1 MKARR
6 NALRSF
12 CAQQTT
18 HAGLWLDKF
27 LEYQTEEK
35 KEGETSGASGQQ
47 HRAGPKRATAKQNEE
62 EKKKAECEKQ
72 AKAKLFKEVAGLAVP
87 DGYQKRFEYRK
98 SIFSELK
105 AAKQA
110 ECCTATVEGRM
121 VIGLGQKGPVEAGLA
136 LEHTWGV
143 PIIPGSA
150 LKGLTM
156 AAAHL
161 LLEDEEWRKKADGR
175 GPSLALLGGTIE
187 HIGKVIFHDAWWIPE
202 EGTQAKKETLPIHLD
217 VMTVHHPDYY
227 KDGKKSPS
235 DMDSPVPIPFASVT
249 GKFLVVVEL
258 SDPNS
263 DEADKLLDAGLFIL
277 KQGLAHLGIGA
288 KTNAGY
294 GRMKLDYQSQAER
307 LQEEAMEAALR
318 AERDRIER
326 EAEEKKIALRTA
338 QALRDAHGR
347 VKLLN
352 DGNAPQLVPSILA
365 SLLDEGAREEWA
377 RVAVQKLDPKK
388 VRKKASEQKAWASDL
403 LQAAKLGG

>member
-6 NALRSF
+6 DLLANI
-12 CAQQTT
+12 CVQETT

-27 LEYQTEEK
+27 LEHQTEEDGK
-35 KEGETSGASGQQ
+35 DKEAIG
-47 HRAGPKRATAKQNEE
+47 
-62 EKKKAECEKQ
+62 KKAQ
-72 AKAKLFKEVAGLAVP
+72 LIQEVSTIEVP
-87 DGYQKRFEYRK
+87 AGYQEAHKRREK
-98 SIFSELK
+98 LFSELK

-121 VIGLGQKGPVEAGLA
+121 IIGLGQKGPVEAGLA

-175 GPSLALLGGTIE
+175 GSSLALLGGTLE
-187 HIGKVIFHDAWWIPE
+187 HIGKVIFHDAWWIPA
-202 EGTQAKKETLPIHLD
+202 EGETLPIHLD

-227 KDGKKSPS
+227 KDGTKSPS

-263 DEADKLLDAGLFIL
+263 DEADKLLDAALFIL
-277 KQGLAHLGIGA
+277 QQGLAHLGIGA

-294 GRMKLDYQSQAER
+294 GRMKLDYQSQAEQQKKHE
-307 LQEEAMEAALR
+307 LQ
-318 AERDRIER
+318 
-326 EAEEKKIALRTA
+326 
-338 QALRDAHGR
+338 QQ
-347 VKLLN
+347 KLLN
-352 DGNAPQLVPSILA
+352 ECCSLIDRLKINQADTILKNLERLSGENRKIYA
-365 SLLDEGAREEWA
+365 DKVIKHLTEKSVAAKRAEG
-377 RVAVQKLDPKK
+377 
-388 VRKKASEQKAWASDL
+388 KAWARIL
-403 LQAAKLGG
+403 LEAVQ